1 MGQGI
6 ALQEELIRPRMY
18 AGCGEGGRE
27 EGDGAVCDTKALL
40 CPCPCTYCTLVLL
53 TVTQK
58 QPSVKGKA
66 RKESS
71 PGVNDAQVN
80 YVMYH
85 SGYVWVCVM
94 HVAAYLYLAPCVRV
108 QRSV

>member
-1 MGQGI
+1 
-6 ALQEELIRPRMY
+6 MY
-18 AGCGEGGRE
+18 AGCGEGGY
-27 EGDGAVCDTKALL
+27 GAVCDIKALL
-40 CPCPCTYCTLVLL
+40 CTCTYCTLVLL

-85 SGYVWVCVM
+85 SVCVGICNACSCIP
-94 HVAAYLYLAPCVRV
+94 VPCTI
-108 QRSV
+108 